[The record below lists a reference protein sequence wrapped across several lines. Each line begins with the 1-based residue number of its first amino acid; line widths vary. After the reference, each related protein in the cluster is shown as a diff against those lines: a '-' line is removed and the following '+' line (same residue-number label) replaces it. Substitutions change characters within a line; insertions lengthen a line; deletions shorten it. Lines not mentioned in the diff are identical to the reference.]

1 MSTGIVRMG
10 QPACY
15 QMSTPHLQD
24 QNQSSPREEDR
35 ADRAYKGD
43 ACLFLCVDLL
53 HASIF

>member
-10 QPACY
+10 QPLRY
-15 QMSTPHLQD
+15 QMPTPHLQD